1 MLLREKT
8 QKGVRNMLR
17 SRLGRPAVGTIV
29 VLSGWM
35 ILSSSIVTLAEQ
47 RCDNRRNQWRFSP
60 RGGTHR
66 PADYFRPSRDQRY
79 CRNKKDSQYRQ
90 YNRGRDYNR
99 YQDSRRYREYDRWY
113 GDYGRERSGAT
124 SALIVAGST
133 GAGAAVGAIAAGSK
147 GAAIGAIAGG
157 IGGLIYDRQTDNRR

>member
-1 MLLREKT
+1 
-8 QKGVRNMLR
+8 MLR
-17 SRLGRPAVGTIV
+17 TKIGRPAVGTV
-29 VLSGWM
+29 VALSSWM
-35 ILSSSIVTLAEQ
+35 ILSSSIVALAEK

-60 RGGTHR
+60 REGAYR
-66 PADYFRPSRDQRY
+66 PAAYFRAGRDKRF
-79 CRNKKDSQYRQ
+79 CRNKQDSQYRY
-90 YNRGRDYNR
+90 YNRGGNYFR

-113 GDYGRERSGAT
+113 RDGRERSDTT
-124 SALIVAGST
+124 SALIIAGST

>member
-1 MLLREKT
+1 
-8 QKGVRNMLR
+8 MLR
-17 SRLGRPAVGTIV
+17 TKIGRPAVGTV
-29 VLSGWM
+29 VALSSWM
-35 ILSSSIVTLAEQ
+35 ILSSSIVALAEQ

-60 RGGTHR
+60 REGAYR
-66 PADYFRPSRDQRY
+66 PAAYFRAGRDKRF
-79 CRNKKDSQYRQ
+79 CRNKQDSQYR
-90 YNRGRDYNR
+90 YYTRGGNYFR

-113 GDYGRERSGAT
+113 RDGRERSDTT
-124 SALIVAGST
+124 SALIIAGST

>member
-1 MLLREKT
+1 MS
-8 QKGVRNMLR
+8 R
-17 SRLGRPAVGTIV
+17 SRISRPAVGSIV
-29 VLSGWM
+29 VLSGWI

-60 RGGTHR
+60 RGGGHR
-66 PADYFRPSRDQRY
+66 PAAYFRASRDQRY

-99 YQDSRRYREYDRWY
+99 NQDSRRYREYDRWY
-113 GDYGRERSGAT
+113 GDYGRERSDAT